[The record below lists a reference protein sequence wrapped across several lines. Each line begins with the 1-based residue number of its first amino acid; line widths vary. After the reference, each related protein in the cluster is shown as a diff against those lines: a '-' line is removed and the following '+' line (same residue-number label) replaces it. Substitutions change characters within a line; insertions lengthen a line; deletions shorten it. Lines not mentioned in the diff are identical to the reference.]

1 MKSLTELMFWISN
14 GLLVPVV
21 VGLLFFFCK
30 ALIQGGSFFSQYLYR
45 SRQQRQVDALLEEVE
60 VTGMEALAAALR
72 EMPPSPFLAT
82 MLAIHE
88 RRDNPAWITRSISAY
103 ELRADAELG
112 KTRLLTK
119 FGPILGLMGTLIP
132 MGPALVGL
140 STGDIA
146 SMAYNMQIVFATT
159 VLGLLTGA
167 IGYLVLQ
174 VKQRWMASDL
184 ASMDYLSDLLQQ
196 QRAAT

>member
-1 MKSLTELMFWISN
+1 MFWISN

-21 VGLLFFFCK
+21 LGLLFFFFK
-30 ALIQGGSFFSQYLYR
+30 SLIQGGSFFSLYLYR
-45 SRQQRQVDALLEEVE
+45 GREEKRLRELLADVE
-60 VTGMEALAAALR
+60 RTGVSALAGAQELPTTPFTGALVA
-72 EMPPSPFLAT
+72 L
-82 MLAIHE
+82 HE
-88 RRDNPAWITRSISAY
+88 RRDSPALVNRTISEY
-103 ELRADAELG
+103 ELRVDAELG
-112 KTRLLTK
+112 KVRLPAK

-140 STGDIA
+140 STGDIG

-174 VKQRWMASDL
+174 VRQRWLASDL
-184 ASMDYLSDLLQQ
+184 MQLDYVAELLFQDNQ
-196 QRAAT
+196 KA

>member
-1 MKSLTELMFWISN
+1 MFWISN

-21 VGLLFFFCK
+21 LGLLFFFFK
-30 ALIQGGSFFSQYLYR
+30 SLVQGGSFFSLYLYR
-45 SRQQRQVDALLEEVE
+45 GREEKCLRGLLADVE
-60 VTGMEALAAALR
+60 RTGVAALAGALR
-72 EMPPSPFLAT
+72 ELPPTPFTGALVA
-82 MLAIHE
+82 LHD
-88 RRDNPAWITRSISAY
+88 RRDSPALVNRTISEY
-103 ELRADAELG
+103 ELRVDAELG
-112 KTRLLTK
+112 KVRLPAK

-140 STGDIA
+140 STGDIG

-174 VKQRWMASDL
+174 VRQRWLASDL
-184 ASMDYLSDLLQQ
+184 MQLDYVAELLFQDNRQ
-196 QRAAT
+196 A